1 LKAFLTRWQN
11 WIVSIHFWSN
21 LVLDLNDLAM
31 FVQVIRA
38 GSFSEAARRLR
49 MPANTL
55 SRRIDQLEGTL
66 GTRLLHRTTR
76 KLAPSAAGQAL
87 FERYAPALD
96 QIIEIERLHADTQA
110 PSGSVRVTA
119 MAGLFE
125 FFRMEWLVEFYARY
139 PNIRLDFLLDDAAT
153 DLISERIDL
162 ALRMGIETGNGFR
175 VRRLAPTAMIL
186 AASPAYLKR
195 RPAPRTLRELAKHD
209 CLTISGRHGRN
220 TWRLQG
226 PRGNQEVPVNSR
238 FAVNDMRVLAQAC
251 IAGLGIALLPQ
262 LMMEPNVAQ
271 GKLVRVLPAYRRE
284 STGLG
289 LQLVYTSRP
298 PVPPAVAVFAEFL
311 LEKLG
316 DALPSIFQ
324 GNANR
329 Q

>member
-1 LKAFLTRWQN
+1 M
-11 WIVSIHFWSN
+11 
-21 LVLDLNDLAM
+21 LDLNDLAM
-31 FVQVIRA
+31 FIQVVRA
-38 GSFSEAARRLR
+38 GSFSETARRLR

-55 SRRIDQLEGTL
+55 SRRIDQFEGQL
-66 GTRLLHRTTR
+66 GTRLLHRSTR
-76 KLAPSAAGQAL
+76 KLAPSAEGQAL

-96 QIIEIERLHADTQA
+96 QIVEIERLRSDAQA

-125 FFRMEWLVEFYARY
+125 FFRMDWLVEFYARY
-139 PNIRLDFLLDDAAT
+139 PSISIDFLLDDAAT

-162 ALRMGIETGNGFR
+162 ALRMGIETGSGFKA
-175 VRRLAPTAMIL
+175 RRLTPSALIL
-186 AASPAYLKR
+186 AASPAYLER
-195 RPAPRTLRELAKHD
+195 RPAPRTLRELAEHD
-209 CLTISGRHGRN
+209 CLTISNRQGRN

-226 PRGNQEVPVNSR
+226 PRGSQEVSINSR

-262 LMMEPNVAQ
+262 LIVEPIIAQ
-271 GKLVRVLPAYRRE
+271 GKLVRVLPTYRRA

-316 DALPSIFQ
+316 EAMTNPSQ
-324 GNANR
+324 NHASR
-329 Q
+329 